1 MSKVIVESV
10 TVKNPKSGFLDD
22 IELSVELECVEPVEE
37 ASPLL
42 YLSSFLLC
50 ADITWKVVYVGSAES
65 SEKDQT
71 LEEFDVGPLEIGRLE
86 FDVTAPAPNITLIPK
101 DDIIGVTLLL
111 LTATYKKQE
120 FCRIGYFVSIRGD
133 DEMTGKGGE
142 SNGDGVID
150 PVHLIR
156 DIRDDEPRMTTFNIN
171 W

>member
-37 ASPLL
+37 
-42 YLSSFLLC
+42 
-50 ADITWKVVYVGSAES
+50 DITWKVVYVGSAES